1 MGKWHKIGL
10 AGLIGVS
17 LTGCGTMDYSSQ
29 PQQQQTQ
36 EGISANDWGNV
47 LDLFGAFGG
56 FRAAQFA
63 QAGNAVKAA
72 NAANS
77 ARLATQ
83 LGSVAHTAGNIEE
96 QRKLAQMSRPQI
108 TQNVNVYQNSQGSQ
122 QQSSSPLK
130 PQSVY
135 QNIKPIKADDFYDL
149 TTVLGIEFKQRLKNA
164 GYPRVYLRKDG
175 SEKVLDYA
183 IGERFQQPGDT
194 YYVWFSSERLREKH
208 ISGRIIVEFRTS
220 LTNREDDSEESAES
234 SAITILDNSL

>member
-1 MGKWHKIGL
+1 MEMIKMGKWHKIGL

-108 TQNVNVYQNSQGSQ
+108 TQNVNVYQN
-122 QQSSSPLK
+122 
-130 PQSVY
+130 
-135 QNIKPIKADDFYDL
+135 IKPIKADDFYDL

-234 SAITILDNSL
+234 SAITILDNS